1 MAAAEIVAFLR
12 ANTDDFTAKLGA
24 AKAEVDGLSKQG
36 SSNLSKLGAIGKAA
50 FLGIGAAAVAVG
62 VAAVDFGDK
71 QEKAQ
76 AQLQA
81 ALKAS
86 GESWDKVKGSVG
98 DAGQAATK
106 YGFTQAQVDSALAS
120 GVISTQSYTK
130 AHREL
135 GVAIELA
142 AAKHIDLQTAM
153 VSVEKA
159 ANGQLRPLKQLGI
172 DLPVA
177 TGGAEKL
184 KKANDA
190 LASAQA
196 GLNLLL
202 LSGAENAP
210 KNSKSYA
217 AYEGALAKVAYAQ
230 QNVNDVSNTG
240 NTILEALQQRMAGQA
255 SAAANT
261 LDGRMA
267 ALRAQSENVA
277 ASIGL
282 KLVPVLERLL
292 GAVSGEVTWLDRHRA
307 AAIALASVIGGVL
320 AVAMGVYAVL
330 LVGKFV
336 KSTGEAIKM
345 LKLMRTAMADL
356 GPSQFTLARSILGVA
371 ATYAK
376 AAAAMLADM
385 AVWVADTIAS
395 VATTVGANIAGAAAT
410 AAAWIAA
417 NIAMIAAT
425 GGIILAIGALVVG
438 AYMLVTHWNDVR
450 NFFVGL
456 WHDVMEAFHNPIVAI
471 VGIYVEPFIALP
483 LIIIS
488 HWNDVE
494 AAFKVIWAA
503 VSDAVK
509 TAWGILKPIFDFI
522 INYYTALITTAITV
536 LKTAFQ
542 VGWTLISTVVQT
554 AWGILKPIFDF
565 VVSYLVGTIVG
576 AVNTLLGVWN
586 TVWNAVGTVVSGV
599 WNNVILPVWN
609 GLKAGADAIAQG
621 ISAVSSAF
629 QAAWSAVSSSV
640 ESAWNTIRPIFDAI
654 KTAAHDVSSAIGA
667 VTGAAGGVISGIG
680 HVLGLATG
688 GLVTQ
693 PTLAVVGEAGPEYVI
708 PASMLRGANT
718 DASGVSPLPGFGG
731 GTATAGTTSAVA
743 QVSVSID
750 GQTFL
755 QAIQP
760 ALIQWQRAN
769 NAPTFGT
776 PGVVANA

>member
-1 MAAAEIVAFLR
+1 VAAAEVVAFLR
-12 ANTDDFTAKLGA
+12 ANTSEFTAALGK
-24 AKAEVDGLSKQG
+24 AKAEVDGLSREG
-36 SSNLSKLGAIGKAA
+36 SSNFSKLSSVGKAA
-50 FLGIGAAAVAVG
+50 TAAVAGGLIALG

-71 QEKAQ
+71 QELAQ

-81 ALKAS
+81 ALRAS
-86 GESWDKVKGSVG
+86 GESWDKVKGSVASTG
-98 DAGQAATK
+98 AAATK
-106 YGFTQAQVDSALAS
+106 YGFTQAQVDAALAS
-120 GVISTQSYTK
+120 GVISTQSYSK
-130 AHREL
+130 AHKEL
-135 GVAIELA
+135 SVAIELA
-142 AAKHIDLQTAM
+142 AAKHVDLQTAM

-210 KNSKSYA
+210 KNSKAYA
-217 AYEGALAKVAYAQ
+217 AYEGALAKVHSAQ

-240 NTILEALQQRMAGQA
+240 NTILEALQKRMSGQA
-255 SAAANT
+255 SAAADT
-261 LDGRMA
+261 LQGRMA
-267 ALRAQSENVA
+267 AMRAQAENVA
-277 ASIGL
+277 ASIGVRL
-282 KLVPVLERLL
+282 IPILERMMS
-292 GAVSGEVTWLDRHRA
+292 AVSHVVTWLEKHKA
-307 AAIALASVIGGVL
+307 VAITLAAVLGGVLLAAIAAYTISMI
-320 AVAMGVYAVL
+320 
-330 LVGKFV
+330 
-336 KSTGEAIKM
+336 S
-345 LKLMRTAMADL
+345 
-356 GPSQFTLARSILGVA
+356 
-371 ATYAK
+371 
-376 AAAAMLADM
+376 AAAA
-385 AVWVADTIAS
+385 TIA
-395 VATTVGANIAGAAAT
+395 AAAPILAVVAVVGLL
-410 AAAWIAA
+410 AAAAYELVQHW
-417 NIAMIAAT
+417 NT
-425 GGIILAIGALVVG
+425 VVG
-438 AYMLVTHWNDVR
+438 
-450 NFFVGL
+450 FFVGL

-471 VGIYVEPFIALP
+471 VGTYVAPFIALP

-565 VVSYLVGTIVG
+565 VVSYLIGTIVG
-576 AVNTLLGVWN
+576 AVNTLMGVWN
-586 TVWNAVGTVVSGV
+586 TVWNTVSSVVSSIWGTIGPIFSDIA
-599 WNNVILPVWN
+599 NFISNTITGAIN
-609 GLKAGADAIAQG
+609 GL
-621 ISAVSSAF
+621 
-629 QAAWSAVSSSV
+629 
-640 ESAWNTIRPIFDAI
+640 ESAW
-654 KTAAHDVSSAIGA
+654 SSAWGAIGKA
-667 VTGAAGGVISGIG
+667 ISGAWNSVIAPAINGIIG
-680 HVLGLATG
+680 GINDLIKAWNSLPFTPNIPTIPTVGHRALGGPVDAMS
-688 GLVTQ
+688 
-693 PTLAVVGEAGPEYVI
+693 PYMVGEAGPELFV
-708 PASMLRGANT
+708 PTG
-718 DASGVSPLPGFGG
+718 
-731 GTATAGTTSAVA
+731 AGTIIPNSGLFGAGGSAGAQSTGPQTAVA